1 MPHITSARP
10 RGLRCILKNNLD
22 CLFKLDLE
30 SSSPHY
36 LLLLLLLI
44 NITIS
49 IIIIIII
56 IMEYGIYIT
65 LLIISAPP
73 FKYTCLHLNIICHSA
88 KIVSTTHN
96 ENTPL
101 LPTSMKPSEKCAIHN
116 HPCKLCRLLPSA
128 SLSNFSPIHDLFF
141 LLFSPS
147 LPLWVVT
154 FMYFLWLVDQPF
166 VILGYTVSNHEWK
179 LALLLLLQWS
189 CSIYLQNDH
198 TIANNIHQSHPQQW
212 CSNHMSY

>member
-36 LLLLLLLI
+36 LLLLLLLLLI

-49 IIIIIII
+49 IIII

-166 VILGYTVSNHEWK
+166 VILGYTMYFLWLQIICPIKEMWLCRVKRDRLREKDWK
-179 LALLLLLQWS
+179 RR
-189 CSIYLQNDH
+189 IDK
-198 TIANNIHQSHPQQW
+198 
-212 CSNHMSY
+212 